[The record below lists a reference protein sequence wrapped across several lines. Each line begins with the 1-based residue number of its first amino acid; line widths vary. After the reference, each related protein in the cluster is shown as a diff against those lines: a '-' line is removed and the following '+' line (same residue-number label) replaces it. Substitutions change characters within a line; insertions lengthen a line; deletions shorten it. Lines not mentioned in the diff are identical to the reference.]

1 MEQNTVDL
9 TDPITAKF
17 DDKEAMQRL
26 VQQAVAEAVEK
37 AQRMGF
43 LPLPEAKNT

>member
-9 TDPITAKF
+9 SDPITAKF
-17 DDKEAMQRL
+17 DDKEAMQRV

-43 LPLPEAKNT
+43 LPVQEAGKT